1 MAVGVRMLHTVA
13 EQLFYA
19 NWQLWRAFVQATAHR
34 DTALA
39 GTPTCRAEVTE
50 RRAQTTTA
58 RSISRRRKKSGKEKM
73 QGWSPWGT
81 LGMKKKE
88 RMPTDR

>member
-19 NWQLWRAFVQATAHR
+19 NWQLRRAFVQATAHR

-58 RSISRRRKKSGKEKM
+58 RSISRVTKMEEEWKIKKCKDGRRRA
-73 QGWSPWGT
+73 PWG
-81 LGMKKKE
+81 
-88 RMPTDR
+88 

>member
-1 MAVGVRMLHTVA
+1 MLHTVA

-58 RSISRRRKKSGKEKM
+58 RSISRRRKKSGKERMVAVGHPGDEKK
-73 QGWSPWGT
+73 GT
-81 LGMKKKE
+81 HA
-88 RMPTDR
+88 DR